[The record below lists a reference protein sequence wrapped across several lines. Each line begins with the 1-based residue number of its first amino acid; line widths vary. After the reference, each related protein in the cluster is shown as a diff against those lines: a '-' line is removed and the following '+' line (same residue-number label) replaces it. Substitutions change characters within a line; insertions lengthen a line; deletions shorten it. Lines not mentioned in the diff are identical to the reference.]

1 MTTSSIPAKCWLYRN
16 RKYHLRGEFI
26 PGFPSFRKED
36 CDVLEEN
43 GIPFR
48 EVDAELVEIWKPDV
62 YEEKAITLPA
72 YVKVFDSYRYLGNH
86 TEMIPTLKTAE
97 EAFEYA
103 RKKVDSLIEEKRLKE
118 LLAGKPLVVISSY
131 HPAAK
136 ATKVKGVIVRPVMF
150 RKQFMRSPDYFFDL
164 FDCMGEAHEETCFFA
179 SDYCVVFDTN
189 KIEKGSCLTLEVPKG
204 KEGIFIGT
212 KGWQVKEWCR
222 LFGMWRINVV
232 GV

>member
-1 MTTSSIPAKCWLYRN
+1 M
-16 RKYHLRGEFI
+16 GEII
-26 PGFPSFRKED
+26 PGFPAFRKED

-48 EVDAELVEIWKPDV
+48 EVDADLVEIWNPDV
-62 YEEKAITLPA
+62 YEEKALTLPA

-86 TEMIPTLKTAE
+86 TEMIPTERTTE

-103 RKKVDSLIEEKRLKE
+103 RKKVDSLIEEKHVKK
-118 LLAGKPLVVISSY
+118 LLAGRPSVVVSIGHPL
-131 HPAAK
+131 AK
-136 ATKVKGVIVRPVMF
+136 VSTVNGIIVRDVMLK
-150 RKQFMRSPDYFFDL
+150 KQYVTSPDFDYFYY
-164 FDCMGEAHEETCFFA
+164 MGEAHEETRYIT
-179 SDYCVVFDTN
+179 SDYCVIFDTN
-189 KIEKGSCLTLEVPKG
+189 KIEKGACITLEVPKG

-222 LFGMWRINVV
+222 LFDLQRINVV